1 MPSILDDFKPEEKR
15 YKSDLQPAPYLRL
28 GLITFAVLV
37 SIVLY
42 SFLPSGGIK
51 IINGPGGTGPVQ
63 VTIQPGAS
71 LTEIGK
77 VLADAGVV
85 KNYLEFV
92 SAAGDIPQSSAI
104 GPGKYNLIKSMGA
117 KESIFALLNPESKV
131 SIKVIIPEGS
141 RSKFVFAAAAQAL
154 GVSVGDFESLAKEP
168 KDLGLPEYANNKV
181 EGFLYPATYR
191 FDQGIT
197 PKQVLQEMIKRFN
210 QAATEQQ
217 LEATAKANGL
227 TAYEVLILASIV
239 EKEVAPIDQA
249 KAARVLLNRLATPM
263 RLQLDSTL
271 NYELDSNA
279 VILTSEQLLAN
290 SPYNTY
296 TNDGLP
302 PGPIS
307 NPSEAAINAVL
318 NPEEGNWI
326 YFVTVNLD
334 TKETKFSATNEQFLK
349 DKQEFLRWYS
359 QNK

>member
-1 MPSILDDFKPEEKR
+1 MPSILDEFKSEQNR
-15 YKSDLQPAPYLRL
+15 YKSDLHPAPYLRF

-37 SIVLY
+37 GIVIY
-42 SFLPSGGIK
+42 SFIPSGGIK
-51 IINGPGGTGPVQ
+51 IVDGPGGSGPVQ
-63 VTIQPGAS
+63 VSIAPGSS

-85 KNYLEFV
+85 NNYLEFV
-92 SAAGDIPQSSAI
+92 NAAGDIPQSSSI

-117 KESIFALLNPESKV
+117 KESIFALLDPESKV
-131 SIKVIIPEGS
+131 SIKVVIPEGS
-141 RSKFVFAAAAQAL
+141 RSKYVFAAAAQAL
-154 GVSVGDFESLAKEP
+154 GVSVGDFESLAKDP
-168 KDLGLPEYANNKV
+168 KDLGLPEYAKNNV

-191 FDQGIT
+191 FDEGVT
-197 PKQVLQEMIKRFN
+197 PKEVLQQMIKRFI

-227 TAYEVLILASIV
+227 TPYDVVIMASII
-239 EKEVAPIDQA
+239 EKEVAPVDQA
-249 KAARVLLNRLATPM
+249 KAARVLLNRLAAPM

-271 NYELDSNA
+271 NYELDSNTI
-279 VILTSEQLLAN
+279 ILTSEQLQAD

-302 PGPIS
+302 PGPIA

-318 NPEEGNWI
+318 NPEEGNWL
-326 YFVTVNLD
+326 YWVTVNLD
-334 TKETKFSATNEQFLK
+334 TKETKFASTNNEFLTH
-349 DKQEFLRWYS
+349 KQEFLRWYN

>member
-1 MPSILDDFKPEEKR
+1 VPSILDDFKPEEKR

>member
-1 MPSILDDFKPEEKR
+1 MPSILDEFKSEQNR
-15 YKSDLQPAPYLRL
+15 YKSDLHPAPYLRM

-37 SIVLY
+37 GIVIY
-42 SFLPSGGIK
+42 SFIPSGGIK
-51 IINGPGGTGPVQ
+51 IVNGPGGSGPVQ
-63 VTIQPGAS
+63 VSIAPGSS

-85 KNYLEFV
+85 NNYLEFV
-92 SAAGDIPQSSAI
+92 NAAEDIPQSSAI
-104 GPGKYNLIKSMGA
+104 GPGKYNLVKSMGA
-117 KESIFALLNPESKV
+117 KESIFALLDPESKV
-131 SIKVIIPEGS
+131 SIKVVIPEGS
-141 RSKFVFAAAAQAL
+141 RSKYVFAAAAQAL
-154 GVSVGDFESLAKEP
+154 GVSVGDFESLAKDP
-168 KDLGLPEYANNKV
+168 KDLGLPEYAKNNV

-191 FDQGIT
+191 FDEGVT
-197 PKQVLQEMIKRFN
+197 PKEVLQQMIKRFK

-227 TAYEVLILASIV
+227 TPYDVIIMASII

-249 KAARVLLNRLATPM
+249 KAARVLLNRLAAPM

-271 NYELDSNA
+271 NYELDSNTI
-279 VILTSEQLLAN
+279 ILTSEQLQAD

-318 NPEEGNWI
+318 NPEDGNWL
-326 YFVTVNLD
+326 YWVTVNLD
-334 TKETKFSATNEQFLK
+334 TKETKFSESNSEFLTH
-349 DKQEFLRWYS
+349 KQEFLRWYN